1 MTHALTTRT
10 DRSVELGY
18 LLWFGWL
25 LGPWGC
31 GLHRLYSGRIVSG
44 IIWMLT
50 GGLCGFGQLIDLF
63 FISRMVRDYN
73 GGREVW

>member
-1 MTHALTTRT
+1 MANELVRT
-10 DRSVELGY
+10 ERQPVLGY

-31 GLHRLYSGRIVSG
+31 GLHRLYTGRYVSG

-50 GGLCGFGQLIDLF
+50 GGLCMIGQFIDLF
-63 FISRMVRDYN
+63 FIKRMISDFNDGRD
-73 GGREVW
+73 VW